1 MPRKMAR
8 GIAIMAVV
16 KARNRVLES
25 RQPINSET
33 GLPLARE
40 LPKSP
45 WTKSLSHSPYRIWG
59 GKLSLSSFLNASTVS
74 GVADWPRTVS
84 ATSPG
89 RSSTPIKIITEITK
103 MVIKLAPQ
111 RLRIKSKTFFMDQ
124 LVFFI

>member
-1 MPRKMAR
+1 MAR
-8 GIAIMAVV
+8 GTAIMAVV

-25 RQPINSET
+25 RQPINSAT

-40 LPKSP
+40 VPKSP
-45 WTKSLSHSPYRIWG
+45 WTKSLSHAPYRIWG
-59 GKLSLSSFLNASTVS
+59 GKSSLSSFLNAATVS

-103 MVIKLAPQ
+103 RVIRLAPK
-111 RLRIKSKTFFMDQ
+111 RLKIKSKTLVMYESIFF
-124 LVFFI
+124 FS